1 MSACSL
7 QLKTRPKGRVFASKA
22 RQSGYSVVELVIV
35 LVLMGILAANA
46 MPRFFEASRFD
57 EMGYADAVESALR
70 YAQKL
75 ALASRCEV
83 RVEVTS
89 AGYALFRR
97 QRQPS
102 DPPAPACPSGGFT
115 VAVNRPGG
123 QTWTGAAP
131 TGIGVGTLDIYFD
144 AWGSPYDTASGAA
157 QTATVTLAIG
167 ARSISLEPETGYAHS
182 G

>member
-1 MSACSL
+1 MTDRPSL
-7 QLKTRPKGRVFASKA
+7 QETRPQARVSVFGIG
-22 RQSGYSVVELVIV
+22 QSGYTVVELVIV

-57 EMGYADAVESALR
+57 EMGYADAVQSALR

-75 ALASRCEV
+75 ALASRCDV

-97 QRQPS
+97 AREAT
-102 DPPAPACPSGGFT
+102 DPPAPSCPSGPFS

-123 QTWTGAAP
+123 QTWAGTTP
-131 TGIGVGTLDIYFD
+131 VGVGVGALDVYFD
-144 AWGSPYDTASGAA
+144 AWGSPHDTGSGVA
-157 QTATVTLAIG
+157 QTATVTLNIG
-167 ARSISLEPETGYAHS
+167 TRTISLEPETGYAHS

>member
-1 MSACSL
+1 MSFFTAYP
-7 QLKTRPKGRVFASKA
+7 QTRPQGRVFASA
-22 RQSGYSVVELVIV
+22 GFQAGYTVVELVVV

-46 MPRFFEASRFD
+46 MPRFFTASRFD
-57 EMGYADAVESALR
+57 EMGYADAVQSALR

-75 ALASRCEV
+75 ALASRCDL

-97 QRQPS
+97 QREVT
-102 DPPAPACPSGGFT
+102 DPPAPACPSGAFT

-123 QTWTGAAP
+123 QTWTGTTPA
-131 TGIGVGTLDIYFD
+131 GVSVGALDIYFD
-144 AWGSPYDTASGAA
+144 AWGSPHDTGSGAA
-157 QTATVTLAIG
+157 QTATVTLGIG
-167 ARSISLEPETGYAHS
+167 SRTLSLEPETGYAHS